1 MAEYKGLRADK
12 KTCCGER
19 AARNFDGL
27 RANKKARIGKRTK
40 RDFKGYRAYI
50 TRFA

>member
-1 MAEYKGLRADK
+1 MAEYKGLRVDKKIYCGERAKRDFKGLRAAK
-12 KTCCGER
+12 KTCC
-19 AARNFDGL
+19 
-27 RANKKARIGKRTK
+27 GKRTK